1 MQQQIRELSES
12 GHVLDPEIMKQAWNK
27 PRGIGA
33 LLSTEE
39 EIFCGPYACEAPER
53 PNLDYY
59 VS

>member
-1 MQQQIRELSES
+1 MIWELSET
-12 GHVLDPEIMKQAWNK
+12 GHVLNPDNKEEAWKK